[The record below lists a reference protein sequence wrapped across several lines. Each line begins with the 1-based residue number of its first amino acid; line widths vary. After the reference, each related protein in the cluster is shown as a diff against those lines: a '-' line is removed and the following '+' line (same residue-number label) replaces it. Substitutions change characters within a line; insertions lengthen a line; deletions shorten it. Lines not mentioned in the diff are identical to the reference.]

1 MNSGPGF
8 CGSGWVRGLGQC
20 GLRARYKMRACGL
33 SLPEKSS
40 KKICFKNIANHS
52 FCYSNFAF
60 WKRGLL
66 IFFEVFLQEG
76 AIFACGL
83 RHDAGSEKCLRA
95 CWGLAGS
102 GSARVHLLPP
112 TFLAVRP
119 AGGGGHLEVALLQL
133 VLSPE
138 QTGEHPQ
145 PEEGGHLERGHLL
158 AGGVRV
164 ELLAGGAAGPGV
176 GEEGSFWLPW
186 LSSVLVIAFFSL

>member
-1 MNSGPGF
+1 M
-8 CGSGWVRGLGQC
+8 L
-20 GLRARYKMRACGL
+20 
-33 SLPEKSS
+33 
-40 KKICFKNIANHS
+40 KKIA
-52 FCYSNFAF
+52 
-60 WKRGLL
+60 
-66 IFFEVFLQEG
+66 VFLQKG

-95 CWGLAGS
+95 CGLAGSGSGS
-102 GSARVHLLPP
+102 GSARVHLHSP

-133 VLSPE
+133 VLSLIK

-145 PEEGGHLERGHLL
+145 PEEGGHLRRGHLL

-176 GEEGSFWLPW
+176 GEEGSFWLP
-186 LSSVLVIAFFSL
+186 